1 LSAVTAV
8 VAGSD
13 TRWARAIAP
22 DQVARVTSVVSLA
35 HLKETAGQA
44 DTELLWLLDAGAV
57 PSESTLPALLG
68 ADHLPAASLPVDG
81 DGAPC
86 EAAVGRFVE
95 TDAAALLAS
104 AMARVV
110 PLRHTFLTS
119 LLVAR
124 SSVTELAPP
133 DPARFG
139 RYAGPEWT
147 GRLFARHPAVLVPAS
162 RIRVGA
168 LDRATPLQAVRAA
181 RAGRWGRGETLREL
195 YRSVAG

>member
-1 LSAVTAV
+1 LSGVTAV
-8 VAGSD
+8 VVGSEPRSD
-13 TRWARAIAP
+13 GAIPP
-22 DQVARVTSVVSLA
+22 DQVARIVTVASLA
-35 HLKETAGQA
+35 DLGEAA
-44 DTELLWLLDAGAV
+44 ERASTELLWLLDAGAI
-57 PSESTLPALLG
+57 PTQATLPALLDAG
-68 ADHLPAASLPVDG
+68 HVPAASLPVDG
-81 DGAPC
+81 AGAVC

-95 TDAAALLAS
+95 TEPAALLDA
-104 AMARVV
+104 ARARVV
-110 PLRHTFLTS
+110 PLRHTFVTS

-139 RYAGPEWT
+139 PYAGTEWT

-181 RAGRWGRGETLREL
+181 RAGRWGSGETLREL